1 MERYNYSGIF
11 CLHPSYIEQCKD
23 FKNNSKFSIIKSF
36 EHKNLLIKSSLLITD
51 YSSVFFDFS
60 YMKKPII
67 YSHFDYEQYRN
78 LHYQNGYFDY
88 RLNGF
93 GPVCTNLDDCID
105 KIINE
110 ILNGCKL
117 KYKYLKRIKKFFAFF
132 DNHNNDRIY
141 NAIRNSY
148 YEDQFVKNQRI
159 KDIIIYI
166 IIIKF
171 IFILKKLKKVKIAL
185 NIF

>member
-1 MERYNYSGIF
+1 MDKFNYKGIF
-11 CLHPSYIEQCKD
+11 CLHPYYSEQLKD
-23 FKNNSKFSIIKSF
+23 FKNNSIFNINHISDYQK
-36 EHKNLLIKSSLLITD
+36 LLIKSSLLITD

-67 YSHFDYEQYRN
+67 YSHFDYERYRN

-88 RLNGF
+88 RVNGF
-93 GPVCTNLDDCID
+93 GPVCINIDECMD
-105 KIINE
+105 KIIDE

-148 YEDQFVKNQRI
+148 YKDQFVKNKQI

-166 IIIKF
+166 III
-171 IFILKKLKKVKIAL
+171 INILI
-185 NIF
+185 